1 MAVAKPG
8 GEEARSGDRPPEPK
22 KLAPASHLKTE
33 EYYRRLRRLLRVGL
47 AIAYLVPLAILSL
60 YFHFQ
65 FNQTIKKSGKL
76 HLVILAE
83 SQRNT
88 IDLFLQERVLNIF
101 NLFRGRD
108 FKLAPTPDDM
118 RRYLQHLREMSDAF
132 VDVGFLT
139 REGLQIGYAGPYPY
153 LQGKDY
159 SREKWFRTLMDQDQN
174 YLISDIYLGFRK
186 KPHFTIAVRQLF
198 DGAPFVMRATLDPDK
213 FYMFLRTIG
222 QGKGGES
229 ALINRRG
236 YYQIVDPEH
245 GELLGR
251 SDYLPAEPAG
261 SGANEIKVQGD
272 TELIAYSWLEEVP
285 WVLVVRQPLRV
296 AYAEMYR
303 ARQIMIV
310 STVALALV
318 VLSAIWITTDRLLR
332 RAQAVEESRKEL
344 RSQLLR
350 AAKLVS
356 VGELA
361 AGVAHEINN
370 PLAIISATNGVI
382 RDMFDP
388 QFEIEWNP
396 DQVRQELDHIDQAV
410 MRAKGI
416 TQKLLELVR
425 HTEHRL
431 ATVDLNHLLDEVVSG
446 LLEREFLVANIQL
459 LRDYAPDLPR
469 LRLDPDQIRQ
479 VFLNII
485 NNAGDAIEGSGT
497 ISLSTHRDDQFI
509 RVTIA
514 DTGKGMTAEQMGKI
528 FLPFYTTKEAGKGT
542 GLGLSIS
549 LSIVESMAGRIEVQ
563 SMPGAGSSFTVVL
576 PVQPVEEETENVGEG
591 PRPPS

>member
-1 MAVAKPG
+1 MAVAKQG
-8 GEEARSGDRPPEPK
+8 GEGARGGDRPPGPE

-139 REGLQIGYAGPYPY
+139 REGIQIGYAGPYPY

-198 DGAPFVMRATLDPDK
+198 DGAPYVMRATLDPDK

-245 GELLGR
+245 GELLGP

-303 ARQIMIV
+303 ARQIMIA
-310 STVALALV
+310 STVALALI

-332 RAQAVEESRKEL
+332 RAQRVEESRKEL
-344 RSQLLR
+344 RSQLLH

-388 QFEIEWNP
+388 QFKIEWNP
-396 DQVRQELDHIDQAV
+396 DQVRRELDHIDQAV
-410 MRAKGI
+410 MRAKDI
-416 TQKLLELVR
+416 TQKLLGFVR

-431 ATVDLNHLLDEVVSG
+431 ATVNLNHLLDEVVNG

-497 ISLSTHRDDQFI
+497 ISLSTHRDGQFI
-509 RVTIA
+509 RATIA

-549 LSIVESMAGRIEVQ
+549 LSIVESMGGRIEVQ
-563 SMPGAGSSFTVVL
+563 SMPGAGSSFTVLL
-576 PVQPVEEETENVGEG
+576 PIQPEEETENVGEL
-591 PRPPS
+591 PRPPA